1 MDIKQEF
8 GKRVRELRLRRK
20 LTQEQL
26 SVRCGK
32 GFVMQRIGE
41 IERGEA
47 NCTLHTVAFLA
58 KGLECEP
65 AELFLF
71 SARSIGRSFALP
83 DARLQDLWAAATPE
97 TRKKLVRVLTDLL
110 T

>member
-1 MDIKQEF
+1 MDIQREF
-8 GKRVRELRLRRK
+8 GKRVRELRSRRK

-26 SVRCGK
+26 AKKCGR
-32 GFVMQRIGE
+32 GYVMQRIGE

-47 NCTLHTVAFLA
+47 NCTLQTVASLA
-58 KGLECEP
+58 RGLDCEP

-71 SARSIGRSFALP
+71 PARSLGKGLNLP
-83 DARLQDLWAAATPE
+83 DARLQDLWNASNAE